1 MFLCRST
8 SLFGKFRKILDLNF
22 CSVKVIGS
30 VFGSVLVSTT
40 SHGLDGCGGRQIVFF
55 AFDRITVKRQEEI
68 FETMIFDLSSSKMK
82 PLTNRV
88 FTMFIKLLVCP
99 S

>member
-8 SLFGKFRKILDLNF
+8 SLSFAEILFSFGFLDF

-30 VFGSVLVSTT
+30 VFGSVLVTT
-40 SHGLDGCGGRQIVFF
+40 SHGLDGGGSRQIVFF

-68 FETMIFDLSSSKMK
+68 FETMIFNLS
-82 PLTNRV
+82 RE
-88 FTMFIKLLVCP
+88 
-99 S
+99 

>member
-30 VFGSVLVSTT
+30 VFGSVLVS
-40 SHGLDGCGGRQIVFF
+40 
-55 AFDRITVKRQEEI
+55 
-68 FETMIFDLSSSKMK
+68 
-82 PLTNRV
+82 
-88 FTMFIKLLVCP
+88 
-99 S
+99 

>member
-8 SLFGKFRKILDLNF
+8 SLFGKFRKILELNF

-30 VFGSVLVSTT
+30 VFGSVLVTT
-40 SHGLDGCGGRQIVFF
+40 SHGLDGGGSRQIVFF

-68 FETMIFDLSSSKMK
+68 FETMIFNLS
-82 PLTNRV
+82 RE
-88 FTMFIKLLVCP
+88 
-99 S
+99 